1 MYLAAESAGSLASGS
16 MNVATVPEN
25 AFPSTAWTATAC
37 AAMGNSSDCGVTN
50 PSSPKKVELP
60 GLSAP
65 LTNLTVPWSGSVTVK
80 VLSGPSYP
88 VLVVLKGQPGAFG
101 VMLAAQIPSPSKPKA
116 FDVDVSGRAVTTKL
130 DLLSTPTSVSSTPS

>member
-16 MNVATVPEN
+16 MNVATGPEN
-25 AFPSTAWTATAC
+25 ACPSTAWTATAC

-88 VLVVLKGQPGAFG
+88 VLVVLKGQPGAFR
-101 VMLAAQIPSPSKPKA
+101 VMLAAQIPSLSNPTA
-116 FDVDVSGRAVTTKL
+116 VHLDLSGRDVPPQL
-130 DLLSTPTSVSSTPS
+130 DL